1 MPVIS
6 HKIRTTH
13 PIETEQA
20 SAPAFPVG
28 LTRLRGLGELTAAYL
43 RTVLPIPLHRR
54 RVEGLDHIL
63 AVIAAQQLVAALHQG
78 FVALAPQGVVVE
90 LVLHDQRYAAVDHAQ
105 NIREQRDM
113 LVVAVRR
120 GLRGGRLPT
129 GEINP
134 LCGGVTGGRWGWEQR
149 DPRQFVIG
157 EVFDSARVASHTQ
170 QVAVMHDHDLAVTGQ
185 LQIKLDAVPS
195 LTRRRERS
203 QGILG
208 RDRPF
213 DHWRAVPRLHSH
225 ATRQRHVFAAF
236 RSVLLGQAGTGIM
249 QTAMRVPYLRHDG
262 YEIVAFVIE
271 RTRRDGPCRSPGR
284 GGGTD

>member
-1 MPVIS
+1 
-6 HKIRTTH
+6 
-13 PIETEQA
+13 
-20 SAPAFPVG
+20 
-28 LTRLRGLGELTAAYL
+28 
-43 RTVLPIPLHRR
+43 
-54 RVEGLDHIL
+54 
-63 AVIAAQQLVAALHQG
+63 
-78 FVALAPQGVVVE
+78 
-90 LVLHDQRYAAVDHAQ
+90 
-105 NIREQRDM
+105 
-113 LVVAVRR
+113 
-120 GLRGGRLPT
+120 
-129 GEINP
+129 
-134 LCGGVTGGRWGWEQR
+134 
-149 DPRQFVIG
+149 
-157 EVFDSARVASHTQ
+157 
-170 QVAVMHDHDLAVTGQ
+170 MHDHDLAVTGQ

-203 QGILG
+203 QGVLG